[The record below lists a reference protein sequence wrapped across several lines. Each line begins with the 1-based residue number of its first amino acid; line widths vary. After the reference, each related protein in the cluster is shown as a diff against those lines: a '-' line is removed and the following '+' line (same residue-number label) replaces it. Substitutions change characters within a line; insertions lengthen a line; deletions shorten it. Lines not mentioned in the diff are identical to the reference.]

1 MEPRA
6 VNLERHNCSTS
17 LHAFRVRQLRK
28 EEEMRHEREPQNE
41 DKERLTERP
50 IDRRKVLAT
59 AGSLAALAAMWQPA
73 SAFAADD
80 DDDERRKG
88 DLVLDVALLGDT
100 FAPDMGAALDAG
112 AGDLRGVGFF
122 VEGLIYPS
130 GTIPP
135 GPGFDPASEEAFGT
149 WLCRGWLMLHS
160 GRPEPHAITTQEH
173 VLGIITPSNPT
184 PRDQLVS
191 SGPEGGVPRAVRSIL
206 GGTGRYRRARGEVVQ
221 HLIGTNTTV
230 LNVLGMPGPNLRFV
244 FEL

>member
-1 MEPRA
+1 MSEPREPE
-6 VNLERHNCSTS
+6 NELE
-17 LHAFRVRQLRK
+17 Q
-28 EEEMRHEREPQNE
+28 Q
-41 DKERLTERP
+41 TERP
-50 IDRRKVLAT
+50 LDRRKMLAS

-73 SAFAADD
+73 AALARDRDD
-80 DDDERRKG
+80 DDDDDRERG

-122 VEGLIYPS
+122 VEGLIYPA
-130 GTIPP
+130 GTIPA
-135 GPGFDPASEEAFGT
+135 GPGFDPASEDAFGT

-160 GRPEPHAITTQEH
+160 GRPEPHAITTQEYL
-173 VLGIITPSNPT
+173 LGIVTPSNPT

-244 FEL
+244 FDF